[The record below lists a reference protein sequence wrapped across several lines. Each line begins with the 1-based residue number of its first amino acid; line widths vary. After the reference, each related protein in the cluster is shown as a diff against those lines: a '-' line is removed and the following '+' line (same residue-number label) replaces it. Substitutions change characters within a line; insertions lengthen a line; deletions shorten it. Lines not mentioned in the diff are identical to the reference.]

1 MQFSNSNNIRIC
13 MSDIANPTVRVVC
26 LQFLDNLKISYL
38 YTYRDFSSLTY
49 VGVGV
54 VNIEKTLTTLSIDFL
69 SYISLYTAT
78 HSSFI

>member
-1 MQFSNSNNIRIC
+1 

-38 YTYRDFSSLTY
+38 YTYRDFSSLVY
-49 VGVGV
+49 VGVG
-54 VNIEKTLTTLSIDFL
+54 VNIEKTLTTSSIDFL
-69 SYISLYTAT
+69 SYISLYTST